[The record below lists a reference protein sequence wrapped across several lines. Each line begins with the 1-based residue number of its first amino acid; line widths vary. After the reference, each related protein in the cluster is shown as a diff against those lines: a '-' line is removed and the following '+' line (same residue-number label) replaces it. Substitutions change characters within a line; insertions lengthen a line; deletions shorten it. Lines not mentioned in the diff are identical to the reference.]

1 MIMKCLQN
9 AHFIALKTL
18 FRNLIVSSISW
29 DTDRSAVPM
38 MWLLQRLT
46 GSKKFLGM
54 ALSDG
59 DCHGGRHFPKQGGLR
74 TKCRGEM
81 IKSASRQATSTGF
94 SPVAPKSAPALSMA
108 AVAVALVPDGIQFTV
123 GQLLFT
129 EAGSHKTADSAALT
143 VNYYDFHKSS
153 I

>member
-18 FRNLIVSSISW
+18 FQKR
-29 DTDRSAVPM
+29 DRFVDQLGYGQIGGSDDVVVAAVDRKQK
-38 MWLLQRLT
+38 L
-46 GSKKFLGM
+46 LGM

-59 DCHGGRHFPKQGGLR
+59 DCHGGRHFPKQGVCGQNAEGTDDKIR
-74 TKCRGEM
+74 
-81 IKSASRQATSTGF
+81 I
-94 SPVAPKSAPALSMA
+94 PAGNKHGIFPGCAEVSSSLEHGSGCGCVGA
-108 AVAVALVPDGIQFTV
+108 DGIQFTV

-129 EAGSHKTADSAALT
+129 EAGSHKTADSAALA